1 MHIHAYCTFVSIVY
15 HQMGCTLRRILM
27 DIHKVCKMVPA
38 RKFLVSVFSLLPL
51 FLFSPVHA
59 QVSFQQVSGPFK
71 SAVESW
77 GASWGDINNDAYPDI
92 FVNNHRDMPTFYLNR
107 GNGSFSNNTSNVDL
121 SRTWFD
127 TPLLDQH
134 GATWADFDNDGDQDL
149 YITTGYA
156 YDAQL
161 MLNNG
166 NGQLTNATDL
176 YPGLSVDLEGRL
188 GVWFDQNN
196 DGQMDLALANGAT
209 NYFYNQSV
217 SGAFSKQ
224 TSTANF
230 VSDLTTFGVL
240 WDVDRDNTLDLV
252 MVNDG
257 PFPEVA
263 YSTSTLPFSDLTH
276 EIPVVSSV
284 VDVVQGDFDGDL
296 HNDVYLVR
304 GNLRH
309 RQVKKIS
316 NTRVEAR
323 MQTDAGAGDRGFE
336 FTTAGIVTL
345 TIDSTQYSSAF
356 LVRSGSNGVRLE
368 DLDGDKENRITTITL
383 DPADPALHGTMPH
396 ENVLGTFVGYNP
408 ATQTWS
414 VDISAGAAGTKP
426 PSTRAYLIAE
436 STQTIAAV
444 ATNSVGGADRAIDGV
459 LLLNT
464 DSGIQEKSVESNL
477 DSRVSCVSGA
487 AADFDNDMDMDIYLV
502 CRGGVENISNI
513 IFENNGD
520 GSFTKHATAWGASS
534 AIGTGLNSQT
544 GTGESV
550 VIADYDVDGFV
561 DLYVTNGL
569 NMRPFR
575 VGGPNHLFK
584 NMGNANKWIE
594 FDLQGTQS
602 TRDAVGARVIVTA
615 GGVDQLREQNGGY
628 HRWAQNDRRLHFGLK
643 NNSSVSVTVYWPS
656 GLVSSFDNIAAN
668 KLYRVVEGSGITVVQ
683 PGVKIRNHE
692 DVPVMSLSDVT
703 VNEEEATATLMV
715 SLSAA
720 STRTVVGNFSTENLS
735 ASAGEDYFA
744 TNGSIEFPA
753 GQVDALITI
762 DLIGDSLSEGDES
775 FEVRMNT
782 VSNAVIGNGTSEVT
796 IVDNEGGTPALL
808 PSMFIDNVLVDEHAG
823 TAEFTVSL
831 SQASASIV
839 QVNYITQDGTA
850 QSGSDYAAQT
860 GVLTFN
866 AGQLSQ
872 IISISV
878 KDDAETEGEEIFQ
891 VILSGV
897 TNALLGDAE
906 GTGVITANDGSG
918 LPEMSISDVTQE
930 EAAGSM
936 KFTVSLS
943 ESPTKTVNVN
953 YTTLEETALSG
964 SDYNTKTGTLTFKPG
979 QKNKIVYVYVKN
991 DTQSEGDETF
1001 RVLLSNAT
1009 NALLVD
1015 EEAVG
1020 TILASDGGGVTAGLP
1035 EMSIS
1040 DVTQEEAAGSMKFTV
1055 SLSESPTKTV
1065 NVNYTTLEET
1075 ALSGADYNT
1084 KTGTLTFKPGQKNKI
1099 VYVYVKNDTQSEGDE
1114 TFRVL
1119 LSNATNAVLVDEEAV
1134 GTILASDGGSGGT
1147 VSAVVCGKPAY
1158 TATGEQAV
1166 YFYKDCGTN
1175 RWHQRVTGGG
1185 GSKAFRGNI
1194 QSTHTLSG
1202 KVGFSIEANDTL
1214 TLSNKR
1220 VDYVMKVGAGGQ
1232 DGVDFTLNVNA
1243 QTCVT
1248 QKAPL
1253 GGAIYV
1259 GKNRQRMGDRFVL
1272 ETLANCQ

>member
-1 MHIHAYCTFVSIVY
+1 M
-15 HQMGCTLRRILM
+15 
-27 DIHKVCKMVPA
+27 
-38 RKFLVSVFSLLPL
+38 
-51 FLFSPVHA
+51 
-59 QVSFQQVSGPFK
+59 
-71 SAVESW
+71 
-77 GASWGDINNDAYPDI
+77 
-92 FVNNHRDMPTFYLNR
+92 
-107 GNGSFSNNTSNVDL
+107 
-121 SRTWFD
+121 
-127 TPLLDQH
+127 
-134 GATWADFDNDGDQDL
+134 
-149 YITTGYA
+149 
-156 YDAQL
+156 
-161 MLNNG
+161 
-166 NGQLTNATDL
+166 
-176 YPGLSVDLEGRL
+176 
-188 GVWFDQNN
+188 
-196 DGQMDLALANGAT
+196 
-209 NYFYNQSV
+209 
-217 SGAFSKQ
+217 
-224 TSTANF
+224 
-230 VSDLTTFGVL
+230 
-240 WDVDRDNTLDLV
+240 
-252 MVNDG
+252 
-257 PFPEVA
+257 
-263 YSTSTLPFSDLTH
+263 
-276 EIPVVSSV
+276 
-284 VDVVQGDFDGDL
+284 
-296 HNDVYLVR
+296 
-304 GNLRH
+304 
-309 RQVKKIS
+309 
-316 NTRVEAR
+316 
-323 MQTDAGAGDRGFE
+323 
-336 FTTAGIVTL
+336 
-345 TIDSTQYSSAF
+345 
-356 LVRSGSNGVRLE
+356 
-368 DLDGDKENRITTITL
+368 
-383 DPADPALHGTMPH
+383 
-396 ENVLGTFVGYNP
+396 
-408 ATQTWS
+408 
-414 VDISAGAAGTKP
+414 
-426 PSTRAYLIAE
+426 
-436 STQTIAAV
+436 
-444 ATNSVGGADRAIDGV
+444 
-459 LLLNT
+459 
-464 DSGIQEKSVESNL
+464 
-477 DSRVSCVSGA
+477 
-487 AADFDNDMDMDIYLV
+487 
-502 CRGGVENISNI
+502 
-513 IFENNGD
+513 
-520 GSFTKHATAWGASS
+520 
-534 AIGTGLNSQT
+534 
-544 GTGESV
+544 
-550 VIADYDVDGFV
+550 
-561 DLYVTNGL
+561 
-569 NMRPFR
+569 
-575 VGGPNHLFK
+575 
-584 NMGNANKWIE
+584 
-594 FDLQGTQS
+594 QGTQS

-643 NNSSVSVTVYWPS
+643 NNSLVDIVVYWPS

-668 KLYRVVEGSGITVVQ
+668 KLYRIVEGSGMTVVQ

-692 DVPVMSLSDVT
+692 DVPVMSIADVT
-703 VNEEEATATLMV
+703 VNEEDATATILV
-715 SLSAA
+715 SLSAVSA
-720 STRTVVGNFSTENLS
+720 RTVVGRFSTENLS
-735 ASAGEDYFA
+735 ASAGEDYSA
-744 TNGSIEFPA
+744 TNGSVEFPA

-762 DLIGDSLSEGDES
+762 NLIGDSLSEGDEY

-782 VSNAVIGNGTSEVT
+782 VSNSVIGSSISEVT
-796 IVDNEGGTPALL
+796 IVDNEGGTPVLL
-808 PSMFIDNVLVDEHAG
+808 PSMFIDDVSVDENAG
-823 TAEFTVSL
+823 AAEFTVSL

-878 KDDAETEGEEIFQ
+878 ESDAQIEGEEIFQ
-891 VILSGV
+891 VILSSV

-906 GTGVITANDGSG
+906 GTGVITENAGSG

-964 SDYNTKTGTLTFKPG
+964 ADYNTKTGALTFKPGQKNKIVYVYVKNDTQSEGDETFRVLLSNATNTLLVDEEAVGTILASDGGGVTVGLPEMRISDVTQEEAAGSMKFTVSLSESPTKTVNVNYTTLEETALSGADYNTKTGTLTFKPG
-979 QKNKIVYVYVKN
+979 QKNKIVYVYVKNDTQSEGDETFRVLLSNATNAVLVDEEAVGTILASDGGGVTVGLPEMSISDVTQEEAAGSMKFTVSLSESPTKTVNVNYTTLEETALSGADYNTKIGTLTFKPGQKDKIVYVYVKN

-1020 TILASDGGGVTAGLP
+1020 TILASDGGGVTVGLP
-1035 EMSIS
+1035 EMRIS